1 MAIKSTRSVGPGLS
15 PWIMWSA
22 IAILL
27 LAPAVAMRFTR
38 EVDWSMPDFL
48 AAALLL
54 VTAGLVYQFAVRRV
68 PRGMW
73 RLLGSGLLL
82 MALLAIWAEGAIGIL

>member
-1 MAIKSTRSVGPGLS
+1 
-15 PWIMWSA
+15 MWSA

-38 EVDWSMPDFL
+38 EVDWTMRDFL

-68 PRGMW
+68 PRRMW

-82 MALLAIWAEGAIGIL
+82 TALLAIWAEGAIGIL

>member
-1 MAIKSTRSVGPGLS
+1 MAIKSARSVGAGLS
-15 PWIMWSA
+15 PWIMWSV

-38 EVDWSMPDFL
+38 EVDWTMRDFL

-54 VTAGLVYQFAVRRV
+54 ATAGLVYQFAVRRV

-82 MALLAIWAEGAIGIL
+82 TALLAIWAEGAIGIL